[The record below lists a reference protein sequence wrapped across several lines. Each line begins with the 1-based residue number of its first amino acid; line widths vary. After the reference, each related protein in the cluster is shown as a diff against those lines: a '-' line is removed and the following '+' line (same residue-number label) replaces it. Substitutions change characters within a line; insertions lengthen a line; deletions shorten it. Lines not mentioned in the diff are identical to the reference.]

1 MSRLLLAYH
10 GFQLVFYTGASAN
23 GLRYRFISYL
33 QDVGFY
39 KEREIA
45 FPHKQAALM
54 KIRREGWEAP
64 VL

>member
-1 MSRLLLAYH
+1 M
-10 GFQLVFYTGASAN
+10 V
-23 GLRYRFISYL
+23 
-33 QDVGFY
+33 DVGFY

>member
-1 MSRLLLAYH
+1 MKSELTLNYIPLTNADCQQILL
-10 GFQLVFYTGASAN
+10 TTS
-23 GLRYRFISYL
+23 RFISYL

-54 KIRREGWEAP
+54 KLVREAWDAP
-64 VL
+64 AL

>member
-1 MSRLLLAYH
+1 MRSTATADPPDGVMLTY
-10 GFQLVFYTGASAN
+10 F
-23 GLRYRFISYL
+23 RFIGYL

-45 FPHKQAALM
+45 FPFKQAALM
-54 KIRREGWEAP
+54 KIARDSWDAP

>member
-1 MSRLLLAYH
+1 MRS
-10 GFQLVFYTGASAN
+10 TASSADSDEIMLM
-23 GLRYRFISYL
+23 GSRFIGYL

-45 FPHKQAALM
+45 FPFKQAALM
-54 KIRREGWEAP
+54 KMARDSWDAP

>member
-1 MSRLLLAYH
+1 MRSQFSPLSLHNFPLNTNER
-10 GFQLVFYTGASAN
+10 SE
-23 GLRYRFISYL
+23 RFISYL

-54 KIRREGWEAP
+54 KIVREAWDAP
-64 VL
+64 AL

>member
-1 MSRLLLAYH
+1 MH
-10 GFQLVFYTGASAN
+10 
-23 GLRYRFISYL
+23 YL

-45 FPHKQAALM
+45 FPHKQSNLM
-54 KIRREGWEAP
+54 KIKRDAWEFP